1 MKTPEEIIENRD
13 FAKFLK
19 LKRKELIAFLHSF
32 GITEGRI
39 TGKYVK
45 NMDQTDLR
53 HLCLNLIK
61 EQREL
66 MK

>member
-1 MKTPEEIIENRD
+1 MNTAEIIENRD
-13 FAKFLK
+13 FSLFLK
-19 LKRKELIAFLHSF
+19 LKRKDLIDLLHSF

-53 HLCLNLIK
+53 HLAMNLIK
-61 EQREL
+61 EKRESS
-66 MK
+66 K